1 MSEDN
6 RYEFLENEEY
16 FLKLRLVI
24 GVLMAKMKKNFGKV
38 CLMLL
43 KKSKEKFA
51 KYGCLVDLHYPR
63 GVEGLNKQN
72 FR

>member
-6 RYEFLENEEY
+6 CYEFLANEEY

-43 KKSKEKFA
+43 KKARKILPNTAVWLICVILEA
-51 KYGCLVDLHYPR
+51 
-63 GVEGLNKQN
+63 
-72 FR
+72 